1 MAAALIYAAPGA
13 LASYHSFQIE
23 QLYSNADGTVQF
35 IVLHESAGFSGEEFL
50 TGHTLT
56 STHAGV
62 TKTFTFPNDLPSDST
77 AGRRV
82 LIATQAFAT
91 LGLATN
97 AGYGEPPPSPP
108 PPPAM
113 GPVTPD
119 YVIPNGFLPTDGGTI
134 NYADVD
140 ILTYASLPTDG
151 TNALLRSGSI
161 SPNVATN
168 FAGSSAM
175 VPAFPVT
182 VVEFYN
188 ANLDHF
194 FISASQP
201 DIDAL
206 DTGRIAGWAR
216 TGQAF
221 KVFPSQAAGGAGVNS
236 VCRFYIPPQH
246 GNSHF
251 FSASPAECSTILAK
265 IPTDPN
271 YSGYVYESPNVFYT
285 ALPDTTTGACP
296 SNTQAVYRLFNN
308 RVDANHRYTTDPAIQ
323 SQMINRG
330 YIAEGYGP
338 NAVIMCATL

>member
-1 MAAALIYAAPGA
+1 MRSMSRWCMAAALIYATPGA
-13 LASYHSFQIE
+13 LASYHTFQIE

-82 LIATQAFAT
+82 LIATQAFVT
-91 LGLATN
+91 LGLATS
-97 AGYGEPPPSPP
+97 AAYGEPPPPP

-113 GPVTPD
+113 GPVTAD

-151 TNALLRSGSI
+151 TNALLRSGST

-175 VPAFPVT
+175 VPALPVT

-188 ANLDHF
+188 MNLDHF
-194 FISASQP
+194 FVSASQP

-216 TGQAF
+216 TSQGF
-221 KVFPSQAAGGAGVNS
+221 KVSPSQAVGGAGVNP
-236 VCRFYIPPQH
+236 VCRFYIPPPA
-246 GNSHF
+246 NSHF
-251 FSASPAECSTILAK
+251 YSASPAECAQTLQK
-265 IPTDPN
+265 FPTFA
-271 YSGYVYESPNVFYT
+271 YESASVFYIS
-285 ALPDTTTGACP
+285 LPDTNTGACAP
-296 SNTQAVYRLFNN
+296 GTIPVYRVWNQ
-308 RVDANHRYTTDPAIQ
+308 RVDSNHRYTTSRAVRD
-323 SQMINRG
+323 QMVAMG
-330 YIAEGYGP
+330 YLAEGYGP
-338 NAVIMCATL
+338 DSVIMCATL